1 MEETVVWSRVRSESG
16 LTAMSFVESLNI
28 WTSVKLSWVAG
39 VSLELQA
46 PVEICISDDTAEAEY

>member
-1 MEETVVWSRVRSESG
+1 
-16 LTAMSFVESLNI
+16 MSFVESLNI

>member
-1 MEETVVWSRVRSESG
+1 M
-16 LTAMSFVESLNI
+16 TAMSFVESLNI